1 MSTDTL
7 GANAPV
13 SHADQRALLLW
24 DRRREKRQAWEQL
37 GSSSAGT
44 EEAREAAFDRIIDV
58 EHVLEDDMRDG
69 SIHALGAVLL
79 TEIEDN
85 EDLEACAGLIGA
97 PCALFDRSSLARSLR
112 LPIAC
117 WRRSRMRS
125 HERRRQKDDARGP
138 RDPRAGATLAGPHAA
153 TARAAASLD
162 RQNTAAVTG
171 AIR

>member
-7 GANAPV
+7 GANATV
-13 SHADQRALLLW
+13 SPADQRALLLW

-44 EEAREAAFDRIIDV
+44 EEACEAAFDRIIDV

-85 EDLEACAGLIGA
+85 EDLEACAGLYRGA
-97 PCALFDRSSLARSLR
+97 LRAIRPQLVGEIAAAADRVLAQGEEARS
-112 LPIAC
+112 
-117 WRRSRMRS
+117 
-125 HERRRQKDDARGP
+125 
-138 RDPRAGATLAGPHAA
+138 
-153 TARAAASLD
+153 
-162 RQNTAAVTG
+162 
-171 AIR
+171 